1 MFIHSLLIFKT
12 VKIHKLVTNKLN
24 GKGEVVSYSV
34 SRIKRRFPLLLNL
47 GCRVSGQLILR

>member
-34 SRIKRRFPLLLNL
+34 SRIKRNFHSFYTSAV
-47 GCRVSGQLILR
+47 G